1 MNTFFLFRTTITLLF
16 AIFTYHTLFAEG
28 DFPGPPLPNLSPED
42 ETELPNEGSDDN
54 EDTPIEENTPT
65 SLALIDYSSFFNHYD
80 WSTWDE
86 RIATWYSNC
95 HDAALMTPPL
105 PLGTRMHH
113 ALGVEEVFPPF
124 DELCPNLEAIVV
136 GDIQTW
142 QVRVEEHINAEGER
156 SFWTLIGNVIV
167 HKLPSPMTF
176 NPTNWICSLYE
187 DNLPTW
193 LFEDEEQTTEWLSI
207 RDRSRLAITLTIL
220 PTGMLSTY
228 TTVMI
233 ELAEAERV
241 KREEAQQDPT
251 AFAFTRIDVS
261 DKDVFFEFYNPLN
274 VRLNLLTRVRLD
286 EPWALFGEVGE
297 TSSLGYTSITFP
309 RQEKND
315 PPFFRIVDAVTD
327 TDGDGLA
334 DGLELNYFKSDPTKQ
349 DSSGSGISD
358 WDKVYVYKLDPS
370 VRDSDGDGLID
381 GEEIHIGTNPQ
392 VADSD
397 GDGLND
403 AEEVN
408 SLQPAV
414 AFTWIPITASVLTN
428 PTTES
433 IEIILPSAVSFAGHL
448 YDKVIIDTMGKL
460 TLSHTSIGDSVDEL
474 IISGHSN
481 HPYLSIDAESDI
493 LFEATTFNDAPCFV
507 FSFVNLLFDDE
518 RKSSNHITFQIVLS
532 SMFPNRVW
540 INYLDIGKDKW
551 NNGAIAQIQNK
562 TKKSSITFPYPNEGT
577 LTTQISLEGRF
588 GYGTNPHLP
597 DSDADGLLDDV
608 EIKEAGSSPLIAD
621 TDKDSLSDSKEFCH
635 YHTSPVLI
643 DTDGDTLPD
652 AWEIQH
658 GLDPC
663 STNGNHGRLGD
674 PDGDQLPNELEME
687 HQTSPTLV
695 DSDRDGLSDSREVG
709 QITTENVNEV
719 RSGTVLHSLSH
730 SSNAD
735 SLVATF
741 SLPSAIRFN
750 TTSYSKILISLDGH
764 ILLFNDDENFSEL
777 SYSNIKLT
785 GLKSCATA
793 LIIAAFWDDLYYFGN
808 KTRITLE
815 ETEDSYL
822 VRYQN
827 VGLYDFKS
835 NQSVVG
841 TFVITLPKNANPSIS
856 ITYSNFSSS
865 FTCQSATIGVRTA
878 SLSRDIGHK
887 VYQYTF
893 NQAVALNN
901 TTVNFL
907 IGSGTDPNLSDT
919 DNDGILDSEEL
930 AINTSPFSADDDLDG
945 LPDGWEI
952 QYSLNPKSASGNH
965 GANGDLDGDFLR
977 NLDEYRAGS
986 SPLHS
991 DTDNDG
997 LLDIQEFGG
1006 VALQYNA
1013 SWISTPSS
1021 MTNIT
1026 SQFKSTSTGY
1036 VTIDCSNAPFQF
1048 LNTNY
1053 TTMSINLNGRIDLF
1067 NDDVSPSGLATKGP
1081 KDYYTCES
1089 QQNHILLAPASGDL
1103 FLSSSSSILYGET
1116 VLNGTAYVVVEY
1128 QQMGDYWNNADFA
1141 NHQISAQIL
1150 IPRII
1155 SPIEPII
1162 INYKDVA
1169 GNLSQE
1175 RLSVGFTTPTHSKG
1189 RGFVFSENRPL
1200 SSPES
1205 VALFLGL
1212 GTSASNTDSDCDG
1225 ISDGDEYNYG
1235 TNAIQP
1241 DTDGDGLSDGWEM
1254 QHAYNPLVHNE
1265 TDTIVGNEK
1274 DADPDEDGLTNQEE
1288 ESFKTDPTQT
1298 DSDGDGVSDKTEI
1311 DQCSHPMDAQDEGI
1325 PMTYYPVTF
1334 EFGDWSTSHSEK
1346 YYLIIRPLGEAAS
1359 NESKIGWVNLEY
1371 GQVETKIALLKKGT
1385 TYEVSL
1391 THASSNQ
1398 SEPDLDY
1405 TLNIKSPN
1413 GSGLIITDTITS
1425 PLGAFA
1431 ESEWDSSDRL
1441 FKLTLAGGDIYCDIN
1456 RDGQIEQAVDGI
1468 ATRSGKKVLHHW
1480 SNDDYDVGDCSDDKG
1495 ATDIPKGNQSIFNGN
1510 DLNYRDGTV
1519 NGRADLLDFVPLWFD
1534 IADLI
1539 NACPMTQD
1547 YTYTLSSTL
1556 EVGIVFTELAAN
1568 DVFSWQTSDVI
1579 TYDKQGDETPSH
1591 EASVYTI
1598 DDAGLELNQ
1607 TLLNHLTT
1615 GIVMLEGNEPGE
1627 GELKLTVLKDD
1638 ILISEIAFQ
1647 FKIVEVENMY
1657 RTIDITSMPHTVAK
1671 PSAPTGLADSYFAEN
1686 TPYLFFLHGFNVT
1699 PNTAR
1704 GWQAEMFKRLWQTG
1718 CDMKFVGV
1726 TWFGEEGVFE
1736 AFHYQENVRNALLS
1750 GESFA
1755 ALMSHY
1761 SQDKT
1766 VVMAH
1771 SLGNM
1776 VVSSAL
1782 QFYGA
1787 TCDTFMMLNAA
1798 IPSEAFGATVS
1809 NADEYVNCF
1818 ESEQLFVLESWHSY
1832 PCKSWSVNWHK
1843 LFTENEKESALT
1855 WRDIFKDI
1863 LTKTTVCSFYSSE
1876 DELFELHHTVP
1887 SMLSGTEFDLAWPYI
1902 DWTFPYLHL
1911 LSSIRIEVSRYAWH
1925 KQEVFKGMNGI
1936 IGTKGGGWSFH
1947 CRERGFKVYPTG
1959 DDARNA
1965 TDTRLRTRPVFS
1977 TRETPFLSNASQYS
1991 DEEYF
1996 TLLAL
2001 HMPALTPAMGRPEN
2015 ATFSDVASLN
2025 SIDMITVKNNGWGRE
2040 HFEYKGRWLHSDVK
2054 DMAYFYVHELFQTL
2068 NSLVK
2073 RSK

>member
-28 DFPGPPLPNLSPED
+28 DFSGPPLPNLSPED

-54 EDTPIEENTPT
+54 EDAPVEENTPT
-65 SLALIDYSSFFNHYD
+65 SLALIDYSSFFNQYD

-105 PLGTRMHH
+105 PLGIRMYHT
-113 ALGVEEVFPPF
+113 LGVEEVFPPF

-167 HKLPSPMTF
+167 HKLPSSMTF

-228 TTVMI
+228 NTAMI
-233 ELAEAERV
+233 ELAEAERI

-493 LFEATTFNDAPCFV
+493 LFEATTFNDVPCFV

-597 DSDADGLLDDV
+597 DSDADGLLDGV

-621 TDKDSLSDSKEFCH
+621 TDKDSLSDGKEFCH

-652 AWEIQH
+652 AWEIQY

-674 PDGDQLPNELEME
+674 PDGDQLPNELELKY
-687 HQTSPTLV
+687 QTSPTLV

-764 ILLFNDDENFSEL
+764 ILLFNDDENFSQL

-808 KTRITLE
+808 ETRITLE

-822 VRYQN
+822 VRYQD

-977 NLDEYRAGS
+977 NLDEYRSGS

-1013 SWISTPSS
+1013 SWITTPSS

-1036 VTIDCSNAPFQF
+1036 VTIDCSNAPF
-1048 LNTNY
+1048 
-1053 TTMSINLNGRIDLF
+1053 
-1067 NDDVSPSGLATKGP
+1067 
-1081 KDYYTCES
+1081 
-1089 QQNHILLAPASGDL
+1089 
-1103 FLSSSSSILYGET
+1103 
-1116 VLNGTAYVVVEY
+1116 
-1128 QQMGDYWNNADFA
+1128 
-1141 NHQISAQIL
+1141 
-1150 IPRII
+1150 
-1155 SPIEPII
+1155 
-1162 INYKDVA
+1162 
-1169 GNLSQE
+1169 
-1175 RLSVGFTTPTHSKG
+1175 
-1189 RGFVFSENRPL
+1189 
-1200 SSPES
+1200 
-1205 VALFLGL
+1205 
-1212 GTSASNTDSDCDG
+1212 
-1225 ISDGDEYNYG
+1225 
-1235 TNAIQP
+1235 
-1241 DTDGDGLSDGWEM
+1241 
-1254 QHAYNPLVHNE
+1254 
-1265 TDTIVGNEK
+1265 
-1274 DADPDEDGLTNQEE
+1274 
-1288 ESFKTDPTQT
+1288 
-1298 DSDGDGVSDKTEI
+1298 
-1311 DQCSHPMDAQDEGI
+1311 
-1325 PMTYYPVTF
+1325 
-1334 EFGDWSTSHSEK
+1334 
-1346 YYLIIRPLGEAAS
+1346 
-1359 NESKIGWVNLEY
+1359 
-1371 GQVETKIALLKKGT
+1371 
-1385 TYEVSL
+1385 
-1391 THASSNQ
+1391 
-1398 SEPDLDY
+1398 
-1405 TLNIKSPN
+1405 
-1413 GSGLIITDTITS
+1413 
-1425 PLGAFA
+1425 
-1431 ESEWDSSDRL
+1431 
-1441 FKLTLAGGDIYCDIN
+1441 
-1456 RDGQIEQAVDGI
+1456 
-1468 ATRSGKKVLHHW
+1468 
-1480 SNDDYDVGDCSDDKG
+1480 
-1495 ATDIPKGNQSIFNGN
+1495 
-1510 DLNYRDGTV
+1510 
-1519 NGRADLLDFVPLWFD
+1519 
-1534 IADLI
+1534 
-1539 NACPMTQD
+1539 
-1547 YTYTLSSTL
+1547 
-1556 EVGIVFTELAAN
+1556 
-1568 DVFSWQTSDVI
+1568 
-1579 TYDKQGDETPSH
+1579 
-1591 EASVYTI
+1591 
-1598 DDAGLELNQ
+1598 
-1607 TLLNHLTT
+1607 
-1615 GIVMLEGNEPGE
+1615 
-1627 GELKLTVLKDD
+1627 
-1638 ILISEIAFQ
+1638 
-1647 FKIVEVENMY
+1647 
-1657 RTIDITSMPHTVAK
+1657 
-1671 PSAPTGLADSYFAEN
+1671 
-1686 TPYLFFLHGFNVT
+1686 
-1699 PNTAR
+1699 
-1704 GWQAEMFKRLWQTG
+1704 
-1718 CDMKFVGV
+1718 
-1726 TWFGEEGVFE
+1726 
-1736 AFHYQENVRNALLS
+1736 
-1750 GESFA
+1750 
-1755 ALMSHY
+1755 
-1761 SQDKT
+1761 
-1766 VVMAH
+1766 
-1771 SLGNM
+1771 
-1776 VVSSAL
+1776 
-1782 QFYGA
+1782 
-1787 TCDTFMMLNAA
+1787 
-1798 IPSEAFGATVS
+1798 
-1809 NADEYVNCF
+1809 
-1818 ESEQLFVLESWHSY
+1818 
-1832 PCKSWSVNWHK
+1832 
-1843 LFTENEKESALT
+1843 
-1855 WRDIFKDI
+1855 
-1863 LTKTTVCSFYSSE
+1863 
-1876 DELFELHHTVP
+1876 
-1887 SMLSGTEFDLAWPYI
+1887 
-1902 DWTFPYLHL
+1902 
-1911 LSSIRIEVSRYAWH
+1911 
-1925 KQEVFKGMNGI
+1925 
-1936 IGTKGGGWSFH
+1936 
-1947 CRERGFKVYPTG
+1947 
-1959 DDARNA
+1959 
-1965 TDTRLRTRPVFS
+1965 
-1977 TRETPFLSNASQYS
+1977 
-1991 DEEYF
+1991 
-1996 TLLAL
+1996 
-2001 HMPALTPAMGRPEN
+2001 
-2015 ATFSDVASLN
+2015 
-2025 SIDMITVKNNGWGRE
+2025 
-2040 HFEYKGRWLHSDVK
+2040 
-2054 DMAYFYVHELFQTL
+2054 
-2068 NSLVK
+2068 
-2073 RSK
+2073 